1 MEGGRITVISVKKNR
16 PYIIGLTGGVA
27 SGKSSALNIFKECG
41 IDTIDCDE
49 IVSNLWNEEFF
60 KELIRKNFNLDIK
73 DSKKLKSVVSSIV
86 FENDNERKKLNNLT
100 HPLVL
105 SEIDKIV
112 DSFKNKEMV
121 VIDMPLLFEIDY
133 QKVDTTLLIYVNE
146 KEQLKRL
153 CQRSNLNG
161 IQASKIIESQIP
173 LSRKYF
179 LADYVI
185 DNNGSI
191 YQLGKEIKE
200 FIKNIQDE
208 IKGQN

>member
-1 MEGGRITVISVKKNR
+1 MTDVKNKK
-16 PYIIGLTGGVA
+16 PYIIGLTGGIA

-41 IDTIDCDE
+41 IDTIDCDL
-49 IVSNLWNEEFF
+49 IVSGLWNEDFF
-60 KELIRKNFNLDIK
+60 CELIRKNFNLDIL
-73 DSKKLKSVVSSIV
+73 DSKKLKSVVSSIA
-86 FENDNERKKLNNLT
+86 FENASEREKLNNLT

-105 SEIDKIV
+105 SEIDKMV
-112 DSFKNKEMV
+112 NNLKDKEII

-153 CQRSNLNG
+153 CERSNLNG
-161 IQASKIIESQIP
+161 VQANKIISTQIP

-185 DNNGSI
+185 DNNGSL
-191 YQLGKEIKE
+191 YQLAKEIKE
-200 FIKNIQDE
+200 FIKEIKDE
-208 IKGQN
+208 IKG